1 MPNFPLGKPVN
12 SFVLHLSFANAV
24 TLPSHDTLT
33 LTEAPVLSQEGIE
46 QAALLAWYWP
56 EAEEVLALAKS
67 ACRVTLKSAPEG
79 AVDHAIALTKAA
91 SELGKSLGATA
102 YLWEQTGLIHASEA
116 FLDQAADATEF
127 DLPLYLWIAFE
138 AKELEGGGIS
148 MQTRGMRDF
157 GKTEVEIDKSERELE
172 DVLEVL
178 TDAALY
184 VLTEEAPLEDGE
196 TLEVTRGKVRVRHMP
211 SINNDGTTALRVR
224 FP

>member
-1 MPNFPLGKPVN
+1 MPN
-12 SFVLHLSFANAV
+12 FVLHLSFTNAV

-33 LTEAPVLSQEGIE
+33 LTSAPVLDKAGIE

-67 ACRVTLKSAPEG
+67 ACTVTMTKPPEG
-79 AVDHAIALTKAA
+79 AVEHAIELTKAA
-91 SELGKSLGATA
+91 AALGKSLGATA
-102 YLWEQTGLIHASEA
+102 YFWQQTGLVHASEA

-138 AKELEGGGIS
+138 AKELEDGGIS

-184 VLTEEAPLEDGE
+184 VLTEEAVLEDGE

-211 SINNDGTTALRVR
+211 SIRNDGTTALRVR

>member
-1 MPNFPLGKPVN
+1 MPNFVI
-12 SFVLHLSFANAV
+12 HLSLANEAA
-24 TLPSHDTLT
+24 LPAHESLT
-33 LTEAPVLSQEGIE
+33 ITKAPVLAKEAIE
-46 QAALLAWYWP
+46 RAALAAWYWP
-56 EAEEVLALAKS
+56 EAEEVLGAVKSALA
-67 ACRVTLKSAPEG
+67 VTLKNAPENEV
-79 AVDHAIALTKAA
+79 AHAIALTKAA
-91 SELGKSLGATA
+91 AELGKSLGATA
-102 YLWEQTGLIHASEA
+102 YLWEHTGLVHSAEA

-148 MQTRGMRDF
+148 MQTRGMSDF
-157 GKTEVEIDKSERELE
+157 KKTEVEIDKSERELE

-211 SINNDGTTALRVR
+211 SIRNDGTTALRVR

>member
-1 MPNFPLGKPVN
+1 M
-12 SFVLHLSFANAV
+12 SHFVVHLSFASEVALPTHDALTIAKAAV
-24 TLPSHDTLT
+24 LPK
-33 LTEAPVLSQEGIE
+33 EAIE
-46 QAALLAWYWP
+46 RAALAAWYWP
-56 EAEEVLALAKS
+56 EAEEVLGAAKS
-67 ACRVTLKSAPEG
+67 AFTVALKKAPEG
-79 AVDHAIALTKAA
+79 PVEHAIELTRLAA
-91 SELGKSLGATA
+91 ELGKSLGATA
-102 YLWEQTGLIHASEA
+102 YLWEQTGLVHSAEA

-127 DLPLYLWIAFE
+127 DLPLYLWIAFQ

-148 MQTRGMRDF
+148 MQTRGMCEF
-157 GKTEVEIDKSERELE
+157 GKTEVEIEKSERELE

-211 SINNDGTTALRVR
+211 SIENDGTTALRVR

>member
-1 MPNFPLGKPVN
+1 MPN
-12 SFVLHLSFANAV
+12 FVLHLSFANAV

-33 LTEAPVLSQEGIE
+33 LTSAPVLDKAGIE
-46 QAALLAWYWP
+46 QAALSAWYWP

-67 ACRVTLKSAPEG
+67 ACTVTLKKAPES
-79 AVDHAIALTKAA
+79 AVEHAIELTKAA
-91 SELGKSLGATA
+91 AELGKSLGATA
-102 YLWEQTGLIHASEA
+102 YFWQQTGLAHAAEA

-138 AKELEGGGIS
+138 AKELEEGGIS

-211 SINNDGTTALRVR
+211 SIRNDGTTALRVR

>member
-1 MPNFPLGKPVN
+1 MPNFVI
-12 SFVLHLSFANAV
+12 HLSLANEAA
-24 TLPSHDTLT
+24 LPAHESLT
-33 LTEAPVLSQEGIE
+33 ITKAPVLSKEAIE
-46 QAALLAWYWP
+46 RAALATWYWP
-56 EAEEVLALAKS
+56 EAEEVLGAVKS
-67 ACRVTLKSAPEG
+67 AFAVTLKNAPEN
-79 AVDHAIALTKAA
+79 AIAHAVELTKAA
-91 SELGKSLGATA
+91 AELGKRVGATA
-102 YLWEQTGLIHASEA
+102 YLWEQTGLVHSAEA

-138 AKELEGGGIS
+138 AKELETGGIS
-148 MQTRGMRDF
+148 MQTRGMSDF
-157 GKTEVEIDKSERELE
+157 KKTEVEIDKSERELE

-211 SINNDGTTALRVR
+211 SIRNDGTTALRVR